1 MWLFFPCWFNAD
13 CVQLGPVSLPR
24 GVPSPVAFLSPW
36 PFPAHF
42 YWRDKMAF
50 SGTERQR
57 RDRKAGQKGIS
68 SGRILDVLSRSTGPV
83 SPMRSTYST
92 HAWWFKLDSEHPLAL
107 IGLSFQI
114 YARTCSFVFFF
125 VHKNIYHYHNWDRL
139 LNTGSIGLPRLT
151 SEIGV
156 TFVFQTQLTKSDF
169 LCCRTTLLKEDHD
182 TRKNA

>member
-1 MWLFFPCWFNAD
+1 MSNLDRCPF
-13 CVQLGPVSLPR
+13 
-24 GVPSPVAFLSPW
+24 PVAFLPPW
-36 PFPAHF
+36 RSFPRGRSLPIFIGGTKWHF
-42 YWRDKMAF
+42 PGQNDR
-50 SGTERQR
+50 GTER